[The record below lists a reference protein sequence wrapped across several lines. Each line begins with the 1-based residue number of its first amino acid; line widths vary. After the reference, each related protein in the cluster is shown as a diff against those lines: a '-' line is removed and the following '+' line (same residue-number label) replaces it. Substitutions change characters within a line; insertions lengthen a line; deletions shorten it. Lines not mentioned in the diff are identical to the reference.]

1 MRIILHQGRRKCT
14 QEMHNELKLLTLNSR
29 RRFLRFI
36 SIFIILHNLDCPD
49 QSRDTIKFRCN
60 MHEKDMRDY
69 KTLLDLPKVTS
80 IISFKRIIYMHL
92 LEIDNNSHICS
103 L

>member
-1 MRIILHQGRRKCT
+1 MICT
-14 QEMHNELKLLTLNSR
+14 QEIRNELKLLTLNSR

-69 KTLLDLPKVTS
+69 KTLLDLPKVKSTSMLVRRTGSLNLLSKFREIIS
-80 IISFKRIIYMHL
+80 IINIVLNVLF
-92 LEIDNNSHICS
+92 
-103 L
+103 

>member
-1 MRIILHQGRRKCT
+1 MICT
-14 QEMHNELKLLTLNSR
+14 QEIRNELKLLTLNSR

-69 KTLLDLPKVTS
+69 KTLLDLPKVKSTSMLVRRTGSLKLLSKFSEIIS
-80 IISFKRIIYMHL
+80 IINIVLNVLF
-92 LEIDNNSHICS
+92 
-103 L
+103 